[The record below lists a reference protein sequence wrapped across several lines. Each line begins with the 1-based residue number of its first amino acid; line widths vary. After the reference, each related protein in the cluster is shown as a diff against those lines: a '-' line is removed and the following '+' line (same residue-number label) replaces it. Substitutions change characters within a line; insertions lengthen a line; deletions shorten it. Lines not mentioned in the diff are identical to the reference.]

1 MTTYKIILLTCAAGM
16 ATPAGALAAEADAV
30 LFSLPDKSV
39 ITGSEAPVAGTG
51 NRFTGSIS
59 LHGSGTR
66 FEAEGYEAEATEWA
80 LRGALNADYGN
91 GWNFQADGHYG
102 RSDVEGFGMDELS
115 ATAHVYQRA
124 DDRYAAG
131 AFVSGSRLGSDLFD
145 ALALWGAD
153 EFALGY
159 LAGGEAAAFT
169 DQMTFHGYAGFGT
182 LDYSGFE
189 LGRLAAGL
197 GARFYANDNLRFGLD
212 GEYQQLSYLDLSA
225 EMFSLSGIANYRLPE
240 QPVTLYG
247 GYRYS
252 DVSLQYDDTEI
263 ASADAHSMLA
273 GVKFNFGSAS
283 LKDEERNGAM
293 WNKRGLSF

>member
-1 MTTYKIILLTCAAGM
+1 MTTYRTVLLTCVAGM
-16 ATPAGALAAEADAV
+16 AAPAGALAAEADAV
-30 LFSLPDKSV
+30 LFSLPDKTV
-39 ITGSEAPVAGTG
+39 ITGSEAPVAETG
-51 NRFTGSIS
+51 HRFTGSLS
-59 LHGSGTR
+59 LQGAKTR
-66 FEAEGYEAEATEWA
+66 FDVEGYDTKATDWT

-91 GWNFQADGHYG
+91 GWNLQADGHYG
-102 RSDVEGFGMDELS
+102 RSDIEGFGMNELS

-124 DDRYAAG
+124 DDRFAAG
-131 AFVSGSRLGSDLFD
+131 AFVSASRLGSDLFD
-145 ALALWGAD
+145 ALALLGAD
-153 EFALGY
+153 DYALGY
-159 LAGGEAAAFT
+159 LAGGEAAVFT
-169 DQMTFHGYAGFGT
+169 DQMTFHGYAGLGT

-189 LGRLAAGL
+189 LGRVVAGL
-197 GARFYANDNLRFGLD
+197 GARFYANDNLRFDLD

-252 DVSLQYDDTEI
+252 DISLQYDDAEV
-263 ASADAHSMLA
+263 ASTDAHNMLA
-273 GVKFNFGSAS
+273 GVKFSFGTAS